1 MSNSSLGINADEFIS
16 LQDFLVLSRQ
26 DFRAGGDARAV
37 VLGDKKPDA
46 EQKFSFAVF
55 LIIIQDSFHLIFKAL
70 EEQGISHTDQ
80 AWLLTIIILQR
91 DNFGSYTFILKLKE
105 LKTALKGLPRAPG
118 SRQDAGPVL
127 IMWTLPCNGTFPD
140 SLISFLPDS
149 LTRSRNGFCM
159 EK

>member
-1 MSNSSLGINADEFIS
+1 M
-16 LQDFLVLSRQ
+16 
-26 DFRAGGDARAV
+26 

-46 EQKFSFAVF
+46 DQKSNCAVF

-70 EEQGISHTDQ
+70 EEQGILYGDQ

-105 LKTALKGLPRAPG
+105 LKTALKGLPWAPG

-127 IMWTLPCNGTFPD
+127 IMWSITLQLCF
-140 SLISFLPDS
+140 S
-149 LTRSRNGFCM
+149 
-159 EK
+159 